1 VDGLEAR
8 LMEMRAGRDG
18 VHCVAKGRRR
28 ACRRWP
34 SSQASEAVKEVR
46 VKPSPPAS
54 AAMSSLSCAGVSAS
68 GQPLLMNVHETL
80 NKGNAG
86 EVRT

>member
-1 VDGLEAR
+1 
-8 LMEMRAGRDG
+8 MEMRAGRDG

-54 AAMSSLSCAGVSAS
+54 AAMSSLSCTGGFPPLGSAAGHESAW
-68 GQPLLMNVHETL
+68 NIE
-80 NKGNAG
+80 
-86 EVRT
+86 